1 MKVAVIGTGHV
12 GLVTCATM
20 AAVGHEVIGVD
31 LDPAKLEL
39 MQSGKSWFFE
49 PGLEDLMA
57 TTMAADRLSFTSD
70 VKLAVHDAQVIF
82 ICVGTPARAN
92 GEANLVAVEGAARDV
107 AKHARRGAV
116 IVEKSTV
123 PAGTA
128 ARIKQV
134 INRERPDIAAEL
146 YIASNPEFL
155 REGRAVQDS
164 LEPDRILIGAMDSP
178 AFEIMRE
185 LYAPFIEAG
194 APLIETTVETSELS
208 KHAANAF
215 LALKISYA
223 NALARICE
231 RAGADVE
238 DVVEVMGADRRIG
251 RDFLNAGLGWGG
263 YCFPKDVIAFERLAQ
278 NLGYEFPLLGEV
290 ARINDEAVTSTVD
303 KIREA
308 LWNLEDKTIAILGL
322 SFKANT
328 DDTRFSPS
336 LNLAQQLID
345 AGAKVVG
352 FDPEASDAQDIVPD
366 MKVAESAYEAVQGA
380 HCMVI
385 GTDWQ
390 EFKSLDLNKV
400 RELLVY
406 PIVVDGRNLFDH
418 GEMLAAGM
426 TYIPMGRQAVSQ
438 PVAAPSE
445 KPTYA

>member
-12 GLVTCATM
+12 GLVTAATM
-20 AAVGHEVIGVD
+20 ASVGHEVVGVD

-39 MQSGKSWFFE
+39 MRSGKSWFFE
-49 PGLEDLMA
+49 PGLEELMGS
-57 TTMAADRLSFTSD
+57 TMAEERLGFTND
-70 VKLAVHDAQVIF
+70 TRTAVQDAEVIF

-116 IVEKSTV
+116 LVEKSTV

-134 INRERPDIAAEL
+134 INRERPDIASEL
-146 YIASNPEFL
+146 YVASNPEFL

-164 LEPDRILIGAMDSP
+164 LEPDRILIGAMDTP
-178 AFEIMRE
+178 AFEIMRQV
-185 LYAPFIEAG
+185 YAPFLKNG

-251 RDFLNAGLGWGG
+251 REFLNAGLGWGG

-278 NLGYEFPLLGEV
+278 NLGYEFPLLGEI
-290 ARINDEAVTSTVD
+290 ARINDEAVTTTVD

-308 LWNLEDKTIAILGL
+308 MWNLEGKTIALLGL

-336 LNLAQQLID
+336 LALAQQLID
-345 AGAKVVG
+345 AGANVVG
-352 FDPEASDAQDIVPD
+352 YDPEASDAGDIVPD
-366 MKVAESAYEAVQGA
+366 MTIAKDAYEAVEGA

-385 GTDWQ
+385 GTDWD
-390 EFKSLDLNKV
+390 EFKALDLHRV

-418 GEMLAAGM
+418 ADMLVAGL
-426 TYIPMGRQAVSQ
+426 TYIPTGRPAVHQ
-438 PVAAPSE
+438 PAGTSSE
-445 KPTYA
+445 KSLA